1 LHQLGAARS
10 RATPIHFLEC
20 DLSAQASID
29 LEIAAPNRQGPPV
42 KRDTISR
49 FNRNT
54 IWLATGVLGT
64 VAFSALVLAFQEC
77 QPKAPQTEKDLLLN
91 ANPSRARSVLAR
103 SSSSGDKKTAG
114 LGSGDELGFAETS
127 LPEIPSSNMEPAAS
141 PPGLVLASPPEIS
154 HNALRQNS
162 ARERISRTH
171 NVKNRSS
178 VGFGTA
184 DVKRRLIELWHKSL
198 ARSAKSRS
206 WTAFFELEQGGK

>member
-1 LHQLGAARS
+1 MLKPGYPVKKS
-10 RATPIHFLEC
+10 TV
-20 DLSAQASID
+20 SI
-29 LEIAAPNRQGPPV
+29 RQMAPV

-49 FNRNT
+49 FNRDT
-54 IWLATGVLGT
+54 VWLATGVLGT
-64 VAFSALVLAFQEC
+64 VVFAALVLAFQEC
-77 QPKAPQTEKDLLLN
+77 PPKAPQTEKDLLLK
-91 ANPSRARSVLAR
+91 ANPARAGSVLAR
-103 SSSSGDKKTAG
+103 SSSSGDKTTAG
-114 LGSGDELGFAETS
+114 LGSGNDLGFAETS

-141 PPGLVLASPPEIS
+141 PPGPVLASPPEIS